1 MVCSAVPVI
10 VLVNH
15 MEYEFTIFIGF
26 AEGDPVK
33 VFEGYFSFYGVLW
46 LERDEFAYKGF
57 DETGPFCDVVD
68 GLIGDEKDA
77 LLNHFLIVD
86 FLNQS
91 RVLDLLFFA

>member
-33 VFEGYFSFYGVLW
+33 VFEGYFSFYGVL
-46 LERDEFAYKGF
+46 
-57 DETGPFCDVVD
+57 
-68 GLIGDEKDA
+68 
-77 LLNHFLIVD
+77 
-86 FLNQS
+86 
-91 RVLDLLFFA
+91 